1 MELHIEQGPV
11 LEDAGRKIGLVS
23 GITGLCVQT
32 IRVSG
37 RADHAGTTPMGYR
50 RDALVGASEMVL
62 AAKRIAL
69 GLGAPAA
76 ATVGH
81 LAVEGGGVNVV
92 PEAVSFSLDAR
103 HPDPVRLDAM
113 TVRLYQAWTEIA
125 AKYHLRL
132 DVKTVQRTAGTELTE
147 VLRAAADLNGFQTIR
162 LTSGAGHDSQ
172 SMAQHAPHAML
183 FVPSVAGRSHSRDE
197 FTSFEDC
204 ATGSTVLASALHAL
218 AY

>member
-11 LEDAGRKIGLVS
+11 LENAGRKIGLVS

-103 HPDPVRLDAM
+103 HPDPVRL
-113 TVRLYQAWTEIA
+113 YQAWTEIA

-132 DVKTVQRTAGTELTE
+132 DVKTVQRTAGTELDPDLTE

-172 SMAQHAPHAML
+172 SMAQHVPTAML

-197 FTSFEDC
+197 FISFEDC

-218 AY
+218 GY